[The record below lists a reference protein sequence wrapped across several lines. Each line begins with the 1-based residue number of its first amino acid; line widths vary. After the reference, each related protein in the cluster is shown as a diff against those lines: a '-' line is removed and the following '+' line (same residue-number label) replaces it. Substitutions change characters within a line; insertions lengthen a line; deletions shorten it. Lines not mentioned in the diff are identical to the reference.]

1 MTRENLKKYLIK
13 AMYKDP
19 DLSAVVTRVIAV
31 NPSSNLLK
39 RKMEFADDEFSLPK
53 SRCSFQ
59 AESLNLENIVK
70 KQKVY
75 PSQLEAIDILRMIP
89 NLCVKPLYETP
100 KVEPPKKINDSFLI
114 TTFSK
119 AIFRF
124 TINELLLESAS
135 SPAFAKSVDFFRN
148 FAAKYYDKISDFE
161 AIKWI
166 WTIDEKEGVWLTT
179 CKKVYREFSQRFFG
193 SEKIIS
199 RWIDSQEIR
208 DVISLIYSKYKDVF
222 AQCFSNPKVL
232 AQLTPLVNIIH
243 P

>member
-1 MTRENLKKYLIK
+1 
-13 AMYKDP
+13 MYKDP
-19 DLSAVVTRVIAV
+19 DLSAVVTRVPAV

-39 RKMEFADDEFSLPK
+39 RKMEFADDDFSLRK

-75 PSQLEAIDILRMIP
+75 ASQLETIDILRMIP
-89 NLCVKPLYETP
+89 NLCAKPLYETP
-100 KVEPPKKINDSFLI
+100 KVEAPKKISDSFLI

-135 SPAFAKSVDFFRN
+135 SPTFAKSVDFFRN

-179 CKKVYREFSQRFFG
+179 CKKVYREFSQRFFS
-193 SEKIIS
+193 SEKTIS

-208 DVISLIYSKYKDVF
+208 DVINLIYSKYKDVF

-232 AQLTPLVNIIH
+232 AQLTPLVNIIRS
-243 P
+243 